1 MSTEVARAASKECLE
16 SRLATQ
22 LARVPPLPFVLGVLA
37 ARGIVGRP
45 LRLPGARVVGALCL
59 FVGVGLD
66 AWSIRTQ
73 LRAGT
78 SPLPDGRHTR
88 LVTWGPYAYSRN
100 PIYVAHTLVAL
111 GVGLLWTRSAWA
123 VLGAALGW
131 YVSDR
136 VTVPLEEAALAE
148 QFGAEFES
156 YRGRV
161 GRWWGSPG
169 WGSPGWGSPGSG
181 ATK

>member
-1 MSTEVARAASKECLE
+1 MASSMNVDPARVAKARGEAAQCLE
-16 SRLATQ
+16 RRVLRQ
-22 LARVPPLPFVLGVLA
+22 IARVPPLPFVLGVLA

-45 LRLPGARVVGALCL
+45 LRLPGARALGALCL
-59 FVGVGLD
+59 VGGLALD
-66 AWSIRTQ
+66 AWSIATQ

-78 SPLPDGRHTR
+78 SPVPDGKHTR

-100 PIYVAHTLVAL
+100 PIYIAHTLVAL

-123 VLGAALGW
+123 ILGAALGW

-136 VTVPLEEAALAE
+136 VTIPLEEAALAE

-161 GRWWGSPG
+161 GRWLGS
-169 WGSPGWGSPGSG
+169 
-181 ATK
+181 TR